1 MIRRRVTVRGGP
13 VAHPV
18 NIRVHDS
25 DLLSSLQKP
34 GPSFPN
40 PALAFPALPMHQ
52 PPPERDYGFY
62 RQKISGEALS
72 ELGARPKL
80 LPASIAPPCSCRR
93 MTTYTRVT
101 RTSVSRSWTERSLR
115 WWGRPARAV
124 SSERI
129 RCTAT
134 RQRSYFYCI
143 SSAKEIRTI

>member
-52 PPPERDYGFY
+52 PPPERDYGFS

-80 LPASIAPPCSCRR
+80 LPASIAPTLQLAEDGDIYHSDEDISFEELDRKI
-93 MTTYTRVT
+93 
-101 RTSVSRSWTERSLR
+101 SALR
-115 WWGRPARAV
+115 WWGRPARAA

-129 RCTAT
+129 CC
-134 RQRSYFYCI
+134 YVL
-143 SSAKEIRTI
+143 SAKVGIFMS